1 MAVFNSVVMGTSK
14 KNIVEVNTYSMKG
27 KTIMRKKAET
37 KGNRNTPGVIKRNS
51 QVSTMAKWW
60 QENKPVWLPMWEL
73 FKGQY
78 SKWHA
83 YWMEFNGYDFM
94 INDISFYECWKNRPG
109 FHSWQTGI
117 DISGAFDVD
126 RSSLIFKVDGN
137 GANLKVGDVVV
148 YSLIGLGG
156 DFDLPEYIT
165 ITQAILNGGN
175 LTIPVRYT
183 LSSNVLLLIRVFR
196 QGKPLSVLTMWSCP
210 PI

>member
-14 KNIVEVNTYSMKG
+14 KNIGEVNTYSMKG
-27 KTIMRKKAET
+27 KTIARKKAET

-51 QVSTMAKWW
+51 QVSTMSKWW

-73 FKGQY
+73 FKGKY

-94 INDISFYECWKNRPG
+94 TNDISFYECWKNKPG

-117 DISGAFDVD
+117 DISGNLYARRSLLYFNVD
-126 RSSLIFKVDGN
+126 AG
-137 GANLKVGDVVV
+137 GANLKVGDVVI
-148 YSLIGLGG
+148 YSLIGLQS
-156 DFDLPEYIT
+156 DFEPPEYET
-165 ITQAILNGGN
+165 ITQQILDEGLMRIFVRQTLGSNG
-175 LTIPVRYT
+175 
-183 LSSNVLLLIRVFR
+183 LLLIRVFR
-196 QGKPLSVLTMWSCP
+196 QDKPLSSLTMWSCP